1 MTDVF
6 LEKGFNEWLVGKK
19 MIKNDRAE
27 GQMTEVTKEAT
38 TVK

>member
-6 LEKGFNEWLVGKK
+6 LQKGFNGWIDGKK

-27 GQMTEVTKEAT
+27 GQMIEVRK
-38 TVK
+38 

>member
-6 LEKGFNEWLVGKK
+6 LQKGFNGIDGKK

-27 GQMTEVTKEAT
+27 GQMIEVRK
-38 TVK
+38 